1 MVIGRIAVVRMQR
14 TAMRMH
20 LAHHR

>member
-14 TAMRMH
+14 TVMRMH